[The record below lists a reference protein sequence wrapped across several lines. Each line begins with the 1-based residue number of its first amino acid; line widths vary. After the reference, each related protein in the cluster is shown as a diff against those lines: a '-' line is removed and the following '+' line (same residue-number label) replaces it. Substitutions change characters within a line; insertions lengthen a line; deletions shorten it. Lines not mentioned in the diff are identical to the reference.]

1 MSDTDN
7 LQMRIQNEV
16 VALTKALTGLIE
28 NFQRLRNPLME
39 SHEKVPQATSQLD
52 KISQQTEAAAHRMLD
67 TAEAIT
73 NREQDIINGL
83 NQVLTGTLAPEDS
96 KATLN
101 GLVEKANTNLNDA
114 YAIMDALQ
122 FQDITSQQMD
132 HAASLLEEIEGK
144 LQNILT
150 IVGYF
155 DCQDV
160 QPIQRKIRA
169 YDPHAD
175 MTDKKADQ
183 EAIDTLFEKAKKD

>member
-1 MSDTDN
+1 MTDTEN

-39 SHEKVPQATSQLD
+39 SHEKVPQATNQLD

-73 NREQDIINGL
+73 NREQDIINGI
-83 NQVLTGTLAPEDS
+83 NQLLTQSPGPDEGNAILR
-96 KATLN
+96 
-101 GLVEKANTNLNDA
+101 GLLDKANTNLNDA

-155 DCQDV
+155 DTQDV
-160 QPIQRKIRA
+160 QPLKRKIRA

-183 EAIDTLFEKAKKD
+183 EAIDSLFQKAKRQ